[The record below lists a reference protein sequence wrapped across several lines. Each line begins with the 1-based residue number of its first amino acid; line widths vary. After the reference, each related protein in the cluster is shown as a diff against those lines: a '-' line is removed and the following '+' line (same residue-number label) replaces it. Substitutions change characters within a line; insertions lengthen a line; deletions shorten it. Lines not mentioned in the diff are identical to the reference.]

1 MPESKERGIAS
12 LNLKQDGT
20 LWVVLK
26 TIFNFSDGNCSL
38 NNLFSLL

>member
-26 TIFNFSDGNCSL
+26 TISNFPDGSCSL
-38 NNLFSLL
+38 NSF